1 MHGAAATAK
10 SFVPNDGG
18 QRPSG
23 GAAITN
29 GYHVSD
35 GGSRAMRLEAI
46 TVYGNRSQIP
56 NPFSLAVIFLI
67 AMIPPWLA
75 SAAHA
80 AVDIAKIPAASSR
93 TISFEPDVRPILA
106 ASCYSCHGET
116 KQKGGLRLDV
126 KALALQGG
134 DSGPAISAGNGAGS
148 ILVQYVAG
156 LDPDNVMPKKGDRL
170 TAEQV
175 GILRAW
181 IDQGARWPETAGVA
195 AVKDKA
201 DHWAFKPMVEP
212 PLPEVH
218 DPGWVRNPIDQFVLA
233 KLDEKGLAPAPP
245 ADRPTLLRRAYFDL
259 TGLPPTPEDVAAFV
273 ADGSPDA
280 YEKVVDRLL
289 ASPHYG
295 ERWARHWMD
304 VAHFAETH
312 GNDQDRERPHAWPY
326 RDYLIR
332 AFNDD
337 MPYARFIEEQIAG
350 DVLYPNDPQA
360 TVATGFIAAGPWDES
375 SQLDV
380 RDDTIDKKVA
390 QNLDRDDMVTTTM
403 STFVSAT
410 VHCARCHDHKFDPFT
425 QSEYYGLQA
434 VFAGVDRAERPY
446 DVDAQTHE
454 RRMSLTRQKAGLE
467 NGKYVDGA
475 SPLDASLQADAEAW
489 ARTLPKGAPV
499 WTALVPATMQSS
511 DGSTLT
517 VQDDLSIRSTGAR
530 PDKDIYT
537 VTAETDVRGVTAVRV
552 ELLTDD
558 TLPHHG
564 PGRQDNGNL
573 HINEF
578 SIYAG
583 PKGSPATQPVEIAAA
598 HADFDQDGWTIAM
611 SIDHKPQTAWGIYP
625 QVGKP
630 HFGIYELK
638 QPMDGGAALKF
649 ILEQTHG
656 EGHLIGRFRISV
668 TNAPLPLPAQKDA
681 LPALLDA
688 ILAKPADERTADDR
702 MQLTAHYLKGRID
715 RDLNNLP
722 APLLVYAAA
731 SDFTPKQNFKPAKT
745 PRPVFVLQRGDV
757 GKPLAPAVPGALEC
771 VPGLPARFTLADP
784 EDEGSRRA
792 ALAKWISNPKNCLT
806 WRSIVNRVWHY
817 HFGHGIVAT
826 PNDFGHMGAAP
837 THPELLDW
845 LALWFLDHGGSIKQL
860 HRLILTSN
868 TYRQSVHNNADFAKI
883 DSTNQFLWRMNRSRL
898 DAECVRDSIL
908 QVTGL
913 ADTKMGGPSVK
924 QFVEKPGIHVT
935 KVADYDAFDVDSAD
949 ARRLSIYRFIFR
961 TVPDPFMDA
970 MDCPDASQLA
980 PVRNT
985 SVTAL
990 QAMAMWN
997 DRFVVRYSEH
1007 LAERATRGAP
1017 DLDGQIRLVYRLCLG
1032 RDPTA
1037 SEMEALSEYARKYG
1051 MSNLCRVVLNSN
1063 EFLFVN

>member
-1 MHGAAATAK
+1 
-10 SFVPNDGG
+10 VP
-18 QRPSG
+18 
-23 GAAITN
+23 
-29 GYHVSD
+29 
-35 GGSRAMRLEAI
+35 
-46 TVYGNRSQIP
+46 
-56 NPFSLAVIFLI
+56 
-67 AMIPPWLA
+67 
-75 SAAHA
+75 AAHA
-80 AVDIAKIPAASSR
+80 AIDFSKVPPAASR
-93 TISFEPDVRPILA
+93 TINFEQEVRPILA

-134 DSGPAISAGNGAGS
+134 DSGPCIVAGNGAGS

-156 LDPDNVMPKKGDRL
+156 LDPDNIMPKKGDRL
-170 TAEQV
+170 TAEQI

-181 IDQGARWPETAGVA
+181 IDQGARWPQAAGAV

-201 DHWAFKPMVEP
+201 DHWAFKPMVNP
-212 PLPEVH
+212 PLPAVN
-218 DPGWVRNPIDQFVLA
+218 DPEWVRNPIDRFVLA
-233 KLDEKGLAPAPP
+233 KLEEKGLAPSPP
-245 ADRPTLLRRAYFDL
+245 ADKPTLLRRVYFDL
-259 TGLPPTPEDVAAFV
+259 TGLPPTPDDVAAFV
-273 ADGSPDA
+273 ADESPDA

-304 VAHFAETH
+304 VVHFAETH

-326 RDYLIR
+326 RDYLVR

-337 MPYARFIEEQIAG
+337 MPYARFIEEQLAG
-350 DVLYPNDPQA
+350 DVLYPADPAA

-425 QSEYYGLQA
+425 QSDYYGLQA
-434 VFAGVDRAERPY
+434 VFAGVDRADRPY
-446 DVDAQTHE
+446 DVDAQRHE
-454 RRMSLTRQKAGLE
+454 RRVLLTRQKAGLE
-467 NGKYVDGA
+467 SGSYVQGA
-475 SPLDASLQADAEAW
+475 SPLDAASQAEAQAW
-489 ARTLPKGAPV
+489 TQTLSKGAPA
-499 WTALVPATMQSS
+499 WTALAPTTMQSS
-511 DGSTLT
+511 GGSTLT
-517 VQDDLSIRSTGAR
+517 LQDDRSIRSTGIR
-530 PDKDIYT
+530 PDKDTYT
-537 VTAETDVRGVTAVRV
+537 IAAETDLRGITAVRV

-558 TLPHHG
+558 NLPHHG

-578 SIYAG
+578 SIRAG

-598 HADFDQDGWTIAM
+598 HADFDQEGWTIAM
-611 SIDHKPQTAWGIYP
+611 SIDHQPQTAWGIYP

-638 QPMDGGAALKF
+638 QPIAMDGGTQLTF
-649 ILEQTHG
+649 VLEQTHG

-668 TNAPLPLPAQKDA
+668 TNAPLPLPA
-681 LPALLDA
+681 
-688 ILAKPADERTADDR
+688 
-702 MQLTAHYLKGRID
+702 LKGP
-715 RDLNNLP
+715 LP
-722 APLLVYAAA
+722 APLETIIAKLASEWTGAERQQLAAYYLKDRVERDLKALPAPRLVYAAA
-731 SDFTPKQNFKPAKT
+731 SDFTPQQNFKPAKT
-745 PRPVFVLQRGDV
+745 PRPVFVLQRGDMA
-757 GKPLAPAVPGALEC
+757 KPLDAAAPGALQS
-771 VPGLPARFTLADP
+771 VPGLPARFALADP
-784 EDEGSRRA
+784 ADEGSRRA
-792 ALAKWISNPKNCLT
+792 ALAKWISDPKNCLT

-826 PNDFGHMGAAP
+826 PNDFGHMGTAP

-868 TYRQSVHNNADFAKI
+868 TYRQSVHNNPEFAKI
-883 DSTNQFLWRMNRSRL
+883 DSANQFLWRMNRSRL

-913 ADTKMGGPSVK
+913 LDPKMGGPSVK
-924 QFVEKPGIHVT
+924 QFIEKPGIHVT
-935 KVADYDAFDVDSAD
+935 KVADYDAFDVDSAN
-949 ARRLSIYRFIFR
+949 ARGLSIYRFLFR

-1007 LAERATRGAP
+1007 LAERAARGAA
-1017 DLDGQIRLVYRLCLG
+1017 DLDGQIRVVYQLCLG

-1037 SEMEALSEYARKYG
+1037 REMEALRAYAGKFG
-1051 MSNLCRVVLNSN
+1051 MANLCRVVFNSN